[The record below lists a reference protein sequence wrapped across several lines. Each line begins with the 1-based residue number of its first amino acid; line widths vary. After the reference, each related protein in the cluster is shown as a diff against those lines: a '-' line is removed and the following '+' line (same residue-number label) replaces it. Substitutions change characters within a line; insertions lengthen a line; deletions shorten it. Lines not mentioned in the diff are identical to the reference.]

1 MGGIVLPGLC
11 EAESEPVTAI
21 RYLKS
26 RLRVLVSLHFVRLV
40 GVRSVVAARDSQIIS
55 RQIDQLRSGELIPA
69 SPQRADRGPHY
80 SQATPARVRDPGSVL
95 RAFTEEPAKG
105 RSRPSLFASTPMR
118 VRDPGSVLRA
128 FTQERRRDECDQ
140 WDHRSEHRHI
150 LFVQMKDLRNHLH
163 LLIRLPSRNPVK
175 KLRHPIL
182 PPAIDIRRSH

>member
-40 GVRSVVAARDSQIIS
+40 GVRSVVAARESQIIS

-80 SQATPARVRDPGSVL
+80 SQATPVRVRDPGSVL

-105 RSRPSLFASTPMR
+105 RSRPSLFASQRPCESAIQAPFCGR
-118 VRDPGSVLRA
+118 LLRSGDVTSA
-128 FTQERRRDECDQ
+128 TSGTTD
-140 WDHRSEHRHI
+140 
-150 LFVQMKDLRNHLH
+150 RN
-163 LLIRLPSRNPVK
+163 IGTSYSSR
-175 KLRHPIL
+175 
-182 PPAIDIRRSH
+182 

>member
-40 GVRSVVAARDSQIIS
+40 GVRSVVAARESQIIS

-95 RAFTEEPAKG
+95 R
-105 RSRPSLFASTPMR
+105 
-118 VRDPGSVLRA
+118 V
-128 FTQERRRDECDQ
+128 FTQERETSRSASTRKRRRCQASERNTLSGGLCLSTTSITEVKRFYRFRLTTGT
-140 WDHRSEHRHI
+140 RSSSSIPTTTHRHLKSNSI
-150 LFVQMKDLRNHLH
+150 RHSA
-163 LLIRLPSRNPVK
+163 LIGSV
-175 KLRHPIL
+175 
-182 PPAIDIRRSH
+182 SW